1 MPPIRVLGPPTSILL
16 AKHLRWA
23 KINGDTVTGTL
34 VVDDEPIARQVLR
47 DELAA
52 FGDVAIMG
60 EGENSMGAV
69 DLIHWLGPDL
79 VFLDLQMPQLVGIE
93 LIGRVSVRYV
103 PAIRERM

>member
-1 MPPIRVLGPPTSILL
+1 MPPIRVLGPPTSILF
-16 AKHLRWA
+16 AKRLRWA
-23 KINGDTVTGTL
+23 KISGDTGIGTL
-34 VVDDEPIARQVLR
+34 IVDDEPIARQVLR

-52 FGDVAIMG
+52 FGDVAIIG
-60 EGENSMGAV
+60 EAENGIGAV

-103 PAIRERM
+103 PAIFERM